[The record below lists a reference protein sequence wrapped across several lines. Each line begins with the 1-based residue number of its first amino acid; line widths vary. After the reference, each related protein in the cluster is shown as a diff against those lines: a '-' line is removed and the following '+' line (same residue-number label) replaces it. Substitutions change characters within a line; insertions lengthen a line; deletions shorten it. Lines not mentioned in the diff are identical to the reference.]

1 MAGWR
6 GGFLFPGLRL
16 LLPLLLLIAATSCAQ
31 TPAPVSAAA
40 SRDETCCAS
49 IERYPKWLIRVADPA
64 APLIGRTIGAVSW
77 RHGHLARYPALQAD
91 LSARLRPLDILITGH
106 EGRLSNR
113 LIPGL
118 FTHALTYLGD
128 ERDLRRMGL
137 WDDPAVT
144 PHHDDI
150 RAGRTI
156 IHSDS
161 RGVKLITQ
169 DEALDVDRVVV
180 LRPACAL
187 TPRRRQAELMFF
199 SHLGG
204 KFDYR
209 FDSGENRR
217 LYCIELI
224 AHAMPYLNLPTRQVY
239 GRTMIVPDEVLSN
252 TVLAGGT
259 LRFVRYLDA
268 GPDSVRDSGRRE
280 LESAITAA
288 WR

>member
-1 MAGWR
+1 MGAWR
-6 GGFLFPGLRL
+6 GGFLSPGLRL
-16 LLPLLLLIAATSCAQ
+16 LLTLSLLVVTASCAQ
-31 TPAPVSAAA
+31 TPVLTTVPAG
-40 SRDETCCAS
+40 RDECCAS
-49 IERYPKWLIRVADPA
+49 IERYPKWLIRAADPA
-64 APLIGRTIGAVSW
+64 APLIGKTIGAVNW
-77 RHGHLARYPALQAD
+77 RHGHLARYPALRAD

-137 WDDPAVT
+137 WDDPAVK

-161 RGVKLITQ
+161 RGVKLITP

-180 LRPACAL
+180 LRPVCAL
-187 TPRRRQAELMFF
+187 TPRRKQAELMFF

-209 FDSGENRR
+209 FDSGEDRR
-217 LYCIELI
+217 LYCVELI

-239 GRTMIVPDEVLSN
+239 GRTMIVPDEVLSK

-268 GPDSVRDSGRRE
+268 GPNGVQDGGLRE
-280 LESAITAA
+280 LENAITLA